1 MWRKQLKQI
10 EHLCSNQNN
19 EEFIER
25 VLNHALEQLKSTK
38 SKSKSTKQTISTIL
52 TSTIL
57 LTTIIIIVLVAFSSI
72 FYDTTIQW
80 LNFDDY
86 TNFRDNEHVKDGFS
100 AESSRW
106 AFENG
111 VVLGVYEPL
120 SLHFKMLIFQ
130 FFSEARYFLCVSVI
144 VHILNTISTYR
155 LSRTMFPDVSER
167 FHLISTLFWSVHP
180 LRVEVV
186 AWASAQPYLLCTFCG
201 IWSIYYAEKNWYWMS
216 LFLFACSTLFKSA
229 SISLVFA
236 LAAWRF
242 RKGKSL
248 TSLIPHAIM
257 CCLLVMKTLSI
268 KEGAALLRE
277 LTPLDRVYVRIR
289 AWNITCISFI
299 VTRKSL
305 ENTKI
310 TTKTELTRNV
320 CTPQLKYDTY
330 QVPCLLRHLFLLQEH
345 NSSSESTWALSCT
358 LLVLVFCF
366 SYHRSMVPYRRSMVQ
381 SIDGTDNKVKSWIS
395 LSLCLSLSLP
405 ADTHVPTSRYRIS
418 CQWTV
423 STACRSYFVFF

>member
-1 MWRKQLKQI
+1 MMMFFCVGIYSSITRSVEIIYVSPSIYGVASPASVTPLIYGIVRCVIEWFRRSDVSFFLQRTWLTRSVTIKKGSHASMWRKQLKQI

-25 VLNHALEQLKSTK
+25 VLNHALEQLMKPTK
-38 SKSKSTKQTISTIL
+38 PTISTKP
-52 TSTIL
+52 TIL
-57 LTTIIIIVLVAFSSI
+57 LTIIVITVLVTFSSI

-100 AESSRW
+100 AASSRW

-144 VHILNTISTYR
+144 VHILNTISIYR

-201 IWSIYYAEKNWYWMS
+201 IWSMYYAEQNWYWMS
-216 LFLFACSTLFKSA
+216 LFLFACSSLFKSA

-277 LTPLDRVYVRIR
+277 LTLLDRVYV
-289 AWNITCISFI
+289 S
-299 VTRKSL
+299 
-305 ENTKI
+305 
-310 TTKTELTRNV
+310 
-320 CTPQLKYDTY
+320 
-330 QVPCLLRHLFLLQEH
+330 
-345 NSSSESTWALSCT
+345 
-358 LLVLVFCF
+358 
-366 SYHRSMVPYRRSMVQ
+366 
-381 SIDGTDNKVKSWIS
+381 
-395 LSLCLSLSLP
+395 
-405 ADTHVPTSRYRIS
+405 
-418 CQWTV
+418 
-423 STACRSYFVFF
+423 

>member
-25 VLNHALEQLKSTK
+25 VLNHALEQLMKPTK
-38 SKSKSTKQTISTIL
+38 PTISTKP
-52 TSTIL
+52 TIL
-57 LTTIIIIVLVAFSSI
+57 LTIIVITVLVTFSSI

-100 AESSRW
+100 AASSRW

-144 VHILNTISTYR
+144 VHILNTISIYR

-201 IWSIYYAEKNWYWMS
+201 IWSMYYAEQNWYWMS
-216 LFLFACSTLFKSA
+216 LFLFACSSLFKSA

-277 LTPLDRVYVRIR
+277 LTLLDRVYV
-289 AWNITCISFI
+289 S
-299 VTRKSL
+299 
-305 ENTKI
+305 
-310 TTKTELTRNV
+310 
-320 CTPQLKYDTY
+320 
-330 QVPCLLRHLFLLQEH
+330 
-345 NSSSESTWALSCT
+345 
-358 LLVLVFCF
+358 
-366 SYHRSMVPYRRSMVQ
+366 
-381 SIDGTDNKVKSWIS
+381 
-395 LSLCLSLSLP
+395 
-405 ADTHVPTSRYRIS
+405 
-418 CQWTV
+418 
-423 STACRSYFVFF
+423 